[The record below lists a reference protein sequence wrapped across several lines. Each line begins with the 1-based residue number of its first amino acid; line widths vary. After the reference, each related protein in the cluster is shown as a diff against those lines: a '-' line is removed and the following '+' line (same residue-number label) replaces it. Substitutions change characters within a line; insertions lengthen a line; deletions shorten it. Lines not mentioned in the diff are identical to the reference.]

1 MPVAVAVAVVAAVP
15 VDMVPHIRSSAEVA
29 RARDPSL
36 TPQRVVLGHSAAPE
50 PHSYGCDRHTG
61 LARQRPAAENNSC
74 WAGRMGR
81 QHHQPS
87 LSVRFGL
94 SSFPSPFRVLFSRKR
109 SQKTNAKW
117 SWRRNDSGVVSSRG
131 LCGDRCVECAG
142 MGGGPP
148 GLGRDGSRAR
158 LGSALHRAVL
168 RAPVPAFLQHYT
180 DVLAIRTLC
189 SRGAP
194 DDARGRE
201 CWGRAGQRESP
212 GVGVWVRGCVAF
224 SPSDTLRRACSR
236 RLPPPPLR
244 LAGPCWLARPRSRPL
259 RPCTTRFLSWQLRLT
274 RWRRRPVAS
283 VASAPRTSSA
293 HTLRC

>member
-1 MPVAVAVAVVAAVP
+1 MN
-15 VDMVPHIRSSAEVA
+15 
-29 RARDPSL
+29 
-36 TPQRVVLGHSAAPE
+36 G
-50 PHSYGCDRHTG
+50 
-61 LARQRPAAENNSC
+61 
-74 WAGRMGR
+74 
-81 QHHQPS
+81 
-87 LSVRFGL
+87 
-94 SSFPSPFRVLFSRKR
+94 
-109 SQKTNAKW
+109 KTKP
-117 SWRRNDSGVVSSRG
+117 DLVVSFLISRG
-131 LCGDRCVECAG
+131 LGLDVRRRMSGMCV
-142 MGGGPP
+142 GGGPTAAELS
-148 GLGRDGSRAR
+148 GTV
-158 LGSALHRAVL
+158 ALCTVL

-259 RPCTTRFLSWQLRLT
+259 RPCTTKFLSWQLRLT
-274 RWRRRPVAS
+274 RWKRRPVAS

>member
-1 MPVAVAVAVVAAVP
+1 M
-15 VDMVPHIRSSAEVA
+15 H
-29 RARDPSL
+29 
-36 TPQRVVLGHSAAPE
+36 
-50 PHSYGCDRHTG
+50 
-61 LARQRPAAENNSC
+61 
-74 WAGRMGR
+74 
-81 QHHQPS
+81 
-87 LSVRFGL
+87 
-94 SSFPSPFRVLFSRKR
+94 
-109 SQKTNAKW
+109 KW
-117 SWRRNDSGVVSSRG
+117 SWRRTDSGEVSF
-131 LCGDRCVECAG
+131 LCQCAWEVG
-142 MGGGPP
+142 REQPRELASP
-148 GLGRDGSRAR
+148 GTVAARA
-158 LGSALHRAVL
+158 LALHRPQV
-168 RAPVPAFLQHYT
+168 PVPAFLQHHT

-224 SPSDTLRRACSR
+224 SPSDTLRRACLR